1 MTTSTQPAKAAKA
14 TSPDLRRLVASE
26 CASLSGSAVSTV
38 ALPTLAVLEL
48 HASTTQIAAL
58 AFLGQLPNAVVALPA
73 GALSDRYAKRP
84 QMIAADLTAA
94 AGLAT
99 IPAAAFAGVLGIG
112 QLYAVAVVLGITK
125 IVHDAAAISYLPV
138 LVEPHLLQRANS
150 RLGAASSV
158 ADSAGSNAGAALVGA
173 VGAARSLLADV
184 LSYLLSVLLV
194 WRIRTPEPVAAP
206 PPGGRGTLA
215 RDIGEGLRYVAGQP
229 TIRTVIAALST
240 LSFGLAVMNTYWAYY
255 LLADLH
261 VSPTAF
267 GVIMGVGGAG
277 SLAGALLAPRIASR
291 IGIGPTIIIGFAVSP
306 LAQIPL
312 LLAAPGLRWRIA
324 LAGTL
329 AVQLFWAT
337 ASGTSQRSLRQIL
350 CEPRFQGRMQAAST
364 TVTAGARPL
373 AAAAA
378 GALALFLGVHATLT
392 VGAVLQIVPVILLLA
407 SPVRALRDMPVPPA
421 RTAVPPAR
429 EGAS

>member
-1 MTTSTQPAKAAKA
+1 MTTSTQTAKTATV

-48 HASTTQIAAL
+48 HASTAQIAAL

-138 LVEPHLLQRANS
+138 LVERHLLQRANS

-173 VGAARSLLADV
+173 IGAARSLLADV
-184 LSYLLSVLLV
+184 LSYLLSALLV
-194 WRIRTPEPVAAP
+194 CIRTPEPVATP
-206 PPGGRGTLA
+206 PKGRRSLA
-215 RDIGEGLRYVAGQP
+215 RDIGEGLRYVVGQP

-240 LSFGLAVMNTYWAYY
+240 LSFGLAVMNTYWAYH

-277 SLAGALLAPRIASR
+277 GLAGALLAPRIASR

-312 LLAAPGLRWRIA
+312 LLAGPGLRWQIA

-378 GALALFLGVHATLT
+378 GALVLFLGVRGTLT
-392 VGAVLQIVPVILLLA
+392 VGAVLQIVPVILLLV

-429 EGAS
+429 EGPS

>member
-1 MTTSTQPAKAAKA
+1 MTTSTQTAKAATV
-14 TSPDLRRLVASE
+14 TSPDLRRLVVSE

-138 LVEPHLLQRANS
+138 LVERHLLQRANS

-173 VGAARSLLADV
+173 IGAARSLLADV
-184 LSYLLSVLLV
+184 LSYLLSALLV
-194 WRIRTPEPVAAP
+194 WRIRTPS
-206 PPGGRGTLA
+206 R
-215 RDIGEGLRYVAGQP
+215 
-229 TIRTVIAALST
+229 
-240 LSFGLAVMNTYWAYY
+240 
-255 LLADLH
+255 
-261 VSPTAF
+261 SP
-267 GVIMGVGGAG
+267 
-277 SLAGALLAPRIASR
+277 R
-291 IGIGPTIIIGFAVSP
+291 
-306 LAQIPL
+306 
-312 LLAAPGLRWRIA
+312 
-324 LAGTL
+324 
-329 AVQLFWAT
+329 
-337 ASGTSQRSLRQIL
+337 
-350 CEPRFQGRMQAAST
+350 
-364 TVTAGARPL
+364 RPS
-373 AAAAA
+373 AAAASRGTSGRA
-378 GALALFLGVHATLT
+378 CGTWSG
-392 VGAVLQIVPVILLLA
+392 
-407 SPVRALRDMPVPPA
+407 SPRSA
-421 RTAVPPAR
+421 R
-429 EGAS
+429 

>member
-1 MTTSTQPAKAAKA
+1 MTTSTQTAKAATV

-99 IPAAAFAGVLGIG
+99 LPAAAFAGVLGID

-184 LSYLLSVLLV
+184 LSYLLSALLV

-206 PPGGRGTLA
+206 PPGGRRTLA

-240 LSFGLAVMNTYWAYY
+240 LSFGLAVMNTYWAYH

-312 LLAAPGLRWRIA
+312 LLAGPELRWQIA

-364 TVTAGARPL
+364 TVTAGAQPL
-373 AAAAA
+373 AATAA
-378 GALALFLGVHATLT
+378 GVLVLFLGVRGTLT

-407 SPVRALRDMPVPPA
+407 SPVRALRDMPVPPT